1 MNCYKDSV
9 TGLSL
14 SFSCQNPPE
23 VALPF
28 TFMMFAVCDLAVW
41 YVFRKDEL
49 GKLSDVTSRFTVVAS
64 IVESAQYGMSTNVN
78 IVAGSE
84 RVSRRSCNKASTM
97 FW

>member
-28 TFMMFAVCDLAVW
+28 TVMMFAVCDLAVW

-49 GKLSDVTSRFTVVAS
+49 GKLSDVTKRFTVAIPIAEVPS
-64 IVESAQYGMSTNVN
+64 KVWVWTSTLLLSMSACRADR
-78 IVAGSE
+78 IL
-84 RVSRRSCNKASTM
+84 KHLP
-97 FW
+97 